1 MKKYFFILLLLIT
14 SLLSTNAISA
24 STPPTLSKIDKSYS
38 NSSLQLSCSFNS
50 LPKYSFQQ
58 KGKRIDF
65 TFTSTLSADDLVLPE
80 TDDKI
85 VKFLTLPQKNDTV
98 ISLFFRY
105 PPQKVK
111 IIPAS
116 QGNELRIDIILG
128 NEFTASQSNVVS
140 RPQDLPN
147 PVKTCPYVGN
157 WKNFFKEYE
166 AEVKLESAIQYSLL
180 PFPAIALLQSESEE
194 KDSPL
199 LGPEI
204 MEGAKHNSWNDLI
217 PVIFE
222 QLSHETNPAN
232 KKKLSLTYGEILL
245 RAGKIKEAHKQ
256 FFLLSE
262 EHADESIGVLAKYL
276 LIRLQAEHADLF
288 LADVE
293 LKDLEA
299 ATDPG
304 NSIRPYVYIT
314 QIEIALAT
322 KQWERMRILLEKD
335 DIPSPARI
343 STFKALRQADYWL
356 ATDDFIKAQAGYQL
370 LDKAGTLAED
380 IFSLNGYC
388 STLYHHQQFKEALTC
403 YDRLAKHPK
412 IDAQKYLGMISFR
425 MAMAKRRFTPESK
438 MLNDFAAIE
447 LAYPDTEAGIR
458 AAIKQTDIKMLTT
471 KNWEKTGMA
480 HYQTLAET
488 AEALSIREEAAFKVI
503 LANYLLGQKDKGMEL
518 LMNFLK
524 EFKNGALHETAL
536 ALLIETMPEILK
548 EQIKNGKYVEA
559 LVLAQQNKNLFAKKW
574 IDIKLLADMAGAY
587 QELGFFNE
595 ASRMYLYLLDVG
607 AGEDNGPYYLPLI
620 KLAYEQGEF
629 EMVEEYADQYQTAYP
644 KGPAHEEILLVRLQ
658 NLMTHN
664 KNQEALTLLSEHKST
679 QPRFKEIQA
688 TLYFQLNDYA
698 KAKAIL
704 EELKI
709 TVDSKGK
716 DKLFDP
722 VFMLAESA
730 YQTGDIKK
738 SAELFT
744 TVQQESSH
752 QDQSLFRLGQIAR
765 QNGDSESALK
775 YFKQIVE
782 KGSNP
787 LWQKLAKKELEL
799 TALSK

>member
-1 MKKYFFILLLLIT
+1 MKHYFFILLILI
-14 SLLSTNAISA
+14 SNALDADAYSA

-38 NSSLQLSCSFNS
+38 SSSLQISCSFNS
-50 LPKYSFQQ
+50 LPQYSFDQR
-58 KGKRIDF
+58 GKRIDF
-65 TFTSTLSADDLVLPE
+65 TFTNTIIADDLLLPE

-85 VKFLTLPQKNDTV
+85 VKFLTLTKKNDTV
-98 ISLFFRY
+98 LSLFFRY

-111 IIPAS
+111 IAPATKD
-116 QGNELRIDIILG
+116 NELRVGIILG
-128 NEFTASQSNVVS
+128 NEFTTSQSNAAS
-140 RPQDLPN
+140 QPQDIPN

-166 AEVKLESAIQYSLL
+166 TEIKIEPAIQFSLP
-180 PFPAIALLQSESEE
+180 PFPVIALLPSEPEGQES
-194 KDSPL
+194 L

-204 MEGAKHNSWNDLI
+204 MERAKQRSWNDLI
-217 PVIFE
+217 PLIFD
-222 QLSHETNPAN
+222 QLSHETNPTN

-245 RAGKIKEAHKQ
+245 RAGKIEEAHKH

-276 LIRLQAEHADLF
+276 LIRLQAEHSDPY

-299 ATDPG
+299 SIDQG
-304 NSIRPYVYIT
+304 NAIRPYIYIT
-314 QIEIALAT
+314 QIEIALAN

-335 DIPSPARI
+335 NIPSPAGI
-343 STFKALRQADYWL
+343 ASIKALRQADYWL

-370 LDKAGTLAED
+370 QDKAGTLAED

-388 STLYHHQQFKEALTC
+388 STMYHHKQYKEAISC

-425 MAMAKRRFTPESK
+425 MAMAKLRLTPESK

-447 LAYPDTEAGIR
+447 LAYTDTEAGIR
-458 AAIKQTDIKMLTT
+458 AAIKQTDIKMLTM
-471 KNWEKTGMA
+471 KNWEKASLA

-488 AEALSIREEAAFKVI
+488 AEVQSIREEAAFKVI
-503 LANYLLGQKDKGMEL
+503 LTYYLLGEKDKGMEL
-518 LMNFLK
+518 LTNFLK
-524 EFKNGALHETAL
+524 EFKKGSLHDTAL
-536 ALLIETMPEILK
+536 ALLIETMPELLK

-559 LVLAQQNKNLFAKKW
+559 LVLAQQNKNLFEKKW

-607 AGEDNGPYYLPLI
+607 AAEESGPYYLPLI
-620 KLAYEQGEF
+620 KLAYEQGED
-629 EMVEEYADQYQTAYP
+629 EMVEEYADKYQAAYP
-644 KGPAHEEILLVRLQ
+644 KGPDHEEILQVRLQ

-664 KNQEALTLLSEHKST
+664 KNQEALTLLSGHKST
-679 QPRFKEIQA
+679 NPGIKEIQA

-709 TVDSKGK
+709 TAESKGK
-716 DKLFDP
+716 GKLFDP

-744 TVQQESSH
+744 TVQQDSSH
-752 QDQSLFRLGQIAR
+752 KDQSLFRLGQIAR
-765 QNGDSESALK
+765 QNGDKESALK

-782 KGSNP
+782 TGKNP